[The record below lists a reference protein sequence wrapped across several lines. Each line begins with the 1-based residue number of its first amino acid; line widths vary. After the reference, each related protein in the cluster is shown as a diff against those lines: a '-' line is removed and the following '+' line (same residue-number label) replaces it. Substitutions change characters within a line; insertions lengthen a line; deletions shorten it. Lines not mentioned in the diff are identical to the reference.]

1 MKLGSQVKLL
11 DGTNMTVLE
20 VKGKRLR
27 LIEASAHTAA
37 QLREWLAP
45 AKPGE
50 FKFTPGR
57 FYVPAEL
64 KA

>member
-20 VKGKRLR
+20 VKGQRLR
-27 LIEASAHTAA
+27 LTEATHTAA
-37 QLREWLAP
+37 QLREWLTP

-57 FYVPAEL
+57 YYTKAEFI
-64 KA
+64 A